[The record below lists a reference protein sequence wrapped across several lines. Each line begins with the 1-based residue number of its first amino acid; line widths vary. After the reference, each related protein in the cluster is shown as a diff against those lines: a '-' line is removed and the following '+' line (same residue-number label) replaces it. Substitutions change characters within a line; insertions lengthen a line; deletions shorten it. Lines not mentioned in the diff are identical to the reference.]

1 MCKNKGRAFT
11 LIELL
16 IVVAVIALLLAI
28 AIPCLSKVRQRARRM
43 VCLNNIHQG
52 LVISS
57 MYSSDSDQY
66 LPLGNIIDR
75 KNPQYNETWD
85 ESDQLYLFNANTLE
99 VLSVS
104 YGASEKLA
112 TCSSAENY
120 LRESKTLLIS
130 LPSTHAVT
138 ERMLLGWIYWGNR
151 GDWYDSELGKKFITP
166 KKIVDKSTART
177 LITCFCLSDVGG
189 KEGRWYAPHTT
200 GQFQTGSGK
209 MEHSPEGLA
218 VGYLDGSA
226 RFVKWE
232 RLTPSDHGGQ
242 YVVYYD
248 AAK

>member
-151 GDWYDSELGKKFITP
+151 GDW
-166 KKIVDKSTART
+166 
-177 LITCFCLSDVGG
+177 
-189 KEGRWYAPHTT
+189 
-200 GQFQTGSGK
+200 
-209 MEHSPEGLA
+209 
-218 VGYLDGSA
+218 
-226 RFVKWE
+226 
-232 RLTPSDHGGQ
+232 
-242 YVVYYD
+242 
-248 AAK
+248 